1 MNNTTAQAQPV
12 AAPIVSAKAATSAL
26 LLGVALLALAAV
38 YFIGID
44 EGAMSLSGKGM
55 LLHEF
60 FHDGRH
66 FMGFPCH

>member
-1 MNNTTAQAQPV
+1 MNNTTTKAQPV
-12 AAPIVSAKAATSAL
+12 AAPIVSAKAVTIAL
-26 LLGVALLALAAV
+26 LLGVAFLALAAV

-44 EGAMSLSGKGM
+44 EGAISLSGKGM